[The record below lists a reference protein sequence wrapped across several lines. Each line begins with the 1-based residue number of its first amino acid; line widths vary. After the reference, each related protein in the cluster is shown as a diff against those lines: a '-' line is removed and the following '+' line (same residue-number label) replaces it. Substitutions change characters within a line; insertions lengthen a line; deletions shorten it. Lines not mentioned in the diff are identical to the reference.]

1 MVYESET
8 ITTHLTPNFKRI
20 LLPIIKYNGIIS
32 NNSEIGFTIK
42 PLGNNLLHIKLK
54 RPFL

>member
-1 MVYESET
+1 MVYESDP
-8 ITTHLTPNFKRI
+8 IIVHLTPDFKRV
-20 LLPIIKYNGIIS
+20 LLPIIKYNGMVS

-42 PLGNNLLHIKLK
+42 PIGNNLLYIKLK